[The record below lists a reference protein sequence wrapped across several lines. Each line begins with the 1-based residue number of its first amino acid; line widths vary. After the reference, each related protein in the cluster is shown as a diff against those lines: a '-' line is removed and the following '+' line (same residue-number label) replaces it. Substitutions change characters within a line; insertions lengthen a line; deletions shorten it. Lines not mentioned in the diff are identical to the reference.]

1 MQPYRGKRTVD
12 LVAAGTACV
21 VFAPLAAAIAL
32 ATWLEDGGS
41 PLFLQQRVGQRRR
54 PFTVL
59 KFRTMRDQQV
69 TRVGRWLRQTG
80 LDELPQFINVWK
92 GDMSVI
98 GPRPLTAQDVLRLGW
113 AHQRHDWRFAA
124 RPGITG
130 LSQLLAGRSARYS
143 CRLERLYLRRQSL
156 SFDLRL
162 IGLSFAVSLVGKR
175 LVRRWLRPS
184 SAPRYA
190 EGVELVVARSR
201 VAVTGAPIQ
210 DPVHN

>member
-1 MQPYRGKRTVD
+1 MQAYSGKRAVD
-12 LVAAGTACV
+12 LLAAGTACA
-21 VFAPLAAAIAL
+21 VFAPLAAVIAV

-41 PLFLQQRVGQRRR
+41 PLFLQTRVGHRRR
-54 PFTVL
+54 PFTVF
-59 KFRTMRDQQV
+59 KFRTMRNQQV

-80 LDELPQFINVWK
+80 LDELPQFINVWN

-98 GPRPLTAQDVLRLGW
+98 GPRPLTAQDVQRLGW
-113 AHQRHDWRFAA
+113 ADPDHDWRFGA

-156 SFDLRL
+156 SLDLRL

-175 LVRRWLRPS
+175 LVRRWLRRSS
-184 SAPRYA
+184 SAVPQSAPARRYFRGLMLKA
-190 EGVELVVARSR
+190 
-201 VAVTGAPIQ
+201 
-210 DPVHN
+210 